1 MSDLIYGKITPSGSR
16 AGVMYGLPK
25 IHKENIPVRP
35 IISAIGTY
43 NYKTAKYLVEILT
56 PLVDHKYIL
65 KDTSEFVYK
74 ISTIDPK
81 KDKYLISYDVVS
93 LFTNIPTLETIE
105 IILNRAF
112 SFGLK
117 LYHNLDREELKH
129 LLTMYVHKSHIS
141 DSTEITTTRS
151 TELPRDHHS
160 DHSSSTSSW
169 QTSSTNI

>member
-1 MSDLIYGKITPSGSR
+1 MSDLIYAKITPSGSR

-117 LYHNLDREELKH
+117 LYHNLDSIQLKH
-129 LLTMYVHKSHIS
+129 TAETYAPNSTCVPFTSVRMKSGS
-141 DSTEITTTRS
+141 FTSAPALFRSWLSAVNLIT
-151 TELPRDHHS
+151 
-160 DHSSSTSSW
+160 
-169 QTSSTNI
+169 